1 MKLIMAFYFLIMNFL
16 KKENG
21 DKNEEN
27 KFTFDNNIIY
37 IALNTQMLI
46 NGDFYIRIKNN
57 IRITNIKV
65 LEQTQGVYEPI
76 IMIILKLQQV

>member
-1 MKLIMAFYFLIMNFL
+1 
-16 KKENG
+16 
-21 DKNEEN
+21 
-27 KFTFDNNIIY
+27 
-37 IALNTQMLI
+37 MLI